1 MSSFVELLRRIGH
14 ADANV
19 AVLGQGYVG
28 LTLAGAV
35 AEAGHAVTGI
45 DVDAERVRA
54 LGERPDA
61 VPGVDPATV
70 TRAIDTGRL
79 RFTTDVA
86 AVADALIVAICVPT
100 PLLDGSPDLRFVER
114 AARDVAACLRP
125 GTLVILESTTY
136 PGTTETVVRPILE
149 SGGLRSGQRLPAGL
163 LARAGGPREP
173 RARDALDAAAGRR
186 RHTGGRDG
194 GRVVLRRLRR
204 QGAARSRPPRV
215 AETAKLLEN
224 TFRHVNIALINEF
237 AELAHE
243 LGIDVWEVIDAAA
256 TKPFGFMPFYPGPG
270 IGGHCIP
277 LDPTYL
283 SWEVRRRTGRRFGVL
298 EAAQDVNERMPTYVA
313 TRVSEILNDA
323 GRPVRYSRIL
333 VLGVTYKADV
343 GDVRESPGLRVLHEL
358 RERGADVAFHDPFIE
373 ELSMSFGTLDV
384 EPDLD
389 DALERADLVVLV
401 TPHSSYDLDAIAER
415 SSVVFDTR
423 NAYRGVGPSNVI
435 PL

>member
-1 MSSFVELLRRIGH
+1 M
-14 ADANV
+14 
-19 AVLGQGYVG
+19 
-28 LTLAGAV
+28 
-35 AEAGHAVTGI
+35 
-45 DVDAERVRA
+45 
-54 LGERPDA
+54 
-61 VPGVDPATV
+61 
-70 TRAIDTGRL
+70 
-79 RFTTDVA
+79 
-86 AVADALIVAICVPT
+86 PT

-136 PGTTETVVRPILE
+136 PGTTETIVRPILE
-149 SGGLRSGQRLPAGL
+149 SGGLRSGTDFL
-163 LARAGGPREP
+163 LAYSPERVDPGNREHGMRSTPRLVGGDTPE
-173 RARDALDAAAGRR
+173 AATAAAAFYGAFV
-186 RHTGGRDG
+186 DK
-194 GRVVLRRLRR
+194 VLPVSST
-204 QGAARSRPPRV
+204 AV

-237 AELAHE
+237 AELAYE

-343 GDVRESPGLRVLHEL
+343 GDVRESPGVRVLEEL
-358 RERGADVAFHDPFIE
+358 RRRGADVSFHDPFVE
-373 ELSMSFGTLDV
+373 RASMSFGELHA

-389 DALERADLVVLV
+389 EALERADLVVLV
-401 TPHSSYDLDAIAER
+401 TPHASYDLDAIAER

>member
-1 MSSFVELLRRIGH
+1 MSSSVELLGRIGR

-28 LTLAGAV
+28 LTLACAV
-35 AEAGHAVTGI
+35 AEAGHTVTGI

-70 TRAIDTGRL
+70 THAIATGRL

-86 AVADALIVAICVPT
+86 AVADAQIVAICVPT
-100 PLLDGSPDLRFVER
+100 PLLDGAPDLRFVER
-114 AARDVAACLRP
+114 AARDAAACLRP

-149 SGGLRSGQRLPAGL
+149 SGGLRSGIDFL
-163 LARAGGPREP
+163 LAYSPERVDPGNREHGMRSTPRLVGGDTPQ
-173 RARDALDAAAGRR
+173 AATAAASFYGAFVDKVLPVSS
-186 RHTGGRDG
+186 TG
-194 GRVVLRRLRR
+194 
-204 QGAARSRPPRV
+204 V

-243 LGIDVWEVIDAAA
+243 LGIDLWEVIDAAA

-270 IGGHCIP
+270 VGGHCIP

-298 EAAQDVNERMPTYVA
+298 EAAQDVNDRMPTYVA
-313 TRVSEILNDA
+313 TRVAEILNDV
-323 GRPVRYSRIL
+323 GRPVRSSRIL

-343 GDVRESPGLRVLHEL
+343 GDVRESPGLAVLTAL
-358 RERGADVAFHDPFIE
+358 QQRGAEVSYHDPFVPAVF
-373 ELSMSFGTLDV
+373 LSFGELHA

-389 DALERADLVVLV
+389 GALERADLVVLV
-401 TPHSSYDLDAIAER
+401 TPHPSYDLDDIAER
-415 SSVVFDTR
+415 SRVVFDTR
-423 NAYRGVGPSNVI
+423 NAYRGVGPENVI